1 MSKSIEKAKKT
12 YQRLKKHVESVLFSE
27 NILSINVFLLRP
39 HSPNKKMQ
47 IESSTLYSFDG
58 PFKLLHVDAAN
69 FEFLVKSAV
78 DPKYCLLFI

>member
-1 MSKSIEKAKKT
+1 
-12 YQRLKKHVESVLFSE
+12 
-27 NILSINVFLLRP
+27 
-39 HSPNKKMQ
+39 MQ

-78 DPKYCLLFI
+78 DPKYCLLFVYLFTSKVYTYPMKSRRFLTIKMCDFY